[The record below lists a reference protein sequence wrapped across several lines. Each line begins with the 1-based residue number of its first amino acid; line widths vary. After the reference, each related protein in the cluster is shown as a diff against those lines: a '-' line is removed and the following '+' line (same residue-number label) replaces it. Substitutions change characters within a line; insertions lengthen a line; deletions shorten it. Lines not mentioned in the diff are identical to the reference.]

1 MKAKPLSLFAYYLFV
16 LDLMLIATAW
26 GRQNGASSKSDCII
40 RYVRLKEIA
49 SVGGDYIYGAF
60 GLSCLPDG
68 AILVTDKLD
77 YKIKKIDVGGNL
89 IKEVG
94 KKGKG
99 YGEFSGPSAIAVG
112 NQCIAVADFQSPRV
126 QLFSFDLVYL
136 KEFYAPGPII
146 NLAYDMN
153 GELWIGILTYTKSE
167 SLLKVDENGTVIKGI
182 QLKNITKDPF
192 ENLFNF
198 TILKEGTIVVVFAC
212 QNIIEKWDTNG
223 QFYEQKRI
231 PGFPDKPARVQLHKG
246 KDSFN
251 DRSDRLVPNGSLFFK
266 ISSDASDNI
275 YILGE
280 DYSIVPQRDVFILDR
295 NGDLIGMM
303 EMPQESAWIY
313 IDSHNNLWSI
323 ESHRTQIYKYRI
335 LK

>member
-1 MKAKPLSLFAYYLFV
+1 MKEKLIDLFAFYFFFLN
-16 LDLMLIATAW
+16 LMFITTIW
-26 GRQNGASSKSDCII
+26 GRQNNTTPKSDCIVKH
-40 RYVRLKEIA
+40 VRLKEIN

-60 GLSCLPDG
+60 GLCCLHDG
-68 AILVTDKLD
+68 SLLVTDKLD
-77 YKIKKIDVGGNL
+77 YRIKKIDVEGNL

-126 QLFSFDLVYL
+126 QLFSFDLEYL

-146 NLAYDMN
+146 NLAYDGN
-153 GELWIGILTYTKSE
+153 GELWIGILTYTKSM
-167 SLLKVDENGTVIKGI
+167 SLLKVDENGSVMKGI

-198 TILKEGTIVVVFAC
+198 TILKEGTIAVVFAC
-212 QNIIEKWDTNG
+212 QNIVEKWGTDG
-223 QFYEQKRI
+223 QYYEQKRI

-251 DRSDRLVPNGSLFFK
+251 NGSDHLVPNGSLFFK
-266 ISSDASDNI
+266 ISSDTSNNI

-280 DYSIVPQRDVFILDR
+280 DYSIVPQRDVFILDQ
-295 NGDLIGMM
+295 NGNLTGMM
-303 EMPQESAWIY
+303 EIPQESAWIY
-313 IDSHNNLWSI
+313 IDSYNNLWSI